1 MGVLA
6 KLKNRVMGR
15 RTSTTTSTTTTT
27 SYAQFG
33 EDVIIDYYFKYLNYQ
48 HPNYLDIGAF
58 DPIELSNTYRLY
70 QNGSRGVLVEPIAER
85 ARKIRATRPR
95 DTVLDCAIR
104 TSDMP
109 AEVEFYVMTAQTL
122 STIVKREAVYAET
135 SRAWGEQHIAD
146 VRRVPALTINEVL
159 ERHFK
164 DGVDIIDIDIEG
176 LDLEVLREIDYERFR
191 PRLVMVEIGGGHY
204 ADQKGGY
211 SVTYETFIDF
221 MATKGYRL
229 LVPIVL
235 NGIFVRDQ

>member
-1 MGVLA
+1 MKMGVLA

-15 RTSTTTSTTTTT
+15 RTSTT

-33 EDVIIDYYFKYLNYQ
+33 EDVIIDYYFKYLNHQ

-58 DPIELSNTYRLY
+58 DPIELSNTYRFY
-70 QNGSRGVLVEPIAER
+70 QNGSRGVLVEPDTQR
-85 ARKIRATRPR
+85 AQKIQATRPE
-95 DTVLDCAIR
+95 DTVLNCAIR
-104 TSDMP
+104 TADMP
-109 AEVEFYVMTAQTL
+109 AEVDFYVMTAETI
-122 STIVKREAVYAET
+122 STIIKREATYAEE
-135 SRAWGEQHIAD
+135 SKAWGEQRVVD

-176 LDLEVLREIDYERFR
+176 LDLEVLKEIDYEHFN
-191 PRLVMVEIGGGHY
+191 PRLVMVEIAGGHY

-211 SVTYETFIDF
+211 SVANETFIEF

-235 NGIFVRDQ
+235 NGIFVRD